1 MFFGLASDIMPE
13 LYVVRR
19 RQKSGLSFARGT
31 IRALASNISG
41 VEPGDYGSNNE
52 KDGHNVFEK
61 NAIDDSSSKV
71 WVPQFHL
78 IDFIWYATDGH
89 LDHHTMRWKVA
100 LGT

>member
-1 MFFGLASDIMPE
+1 MQIILFVLMFFGLASDIMPE

-71 WVPQFHL
+71 
-78 IDFIWYATDGH
+78 
-89 LDHHTMRWKVA
+89 
-100 LGT
+100 